1 MDVTKFKSE
10 ITDISGQIGK
20 YHQTMYNAIAK
31 ELGRVP
37 RVGLAEADKASF
49 RARVMT
55 DVLTIIDQVFKRE
68 IAEHAEGTASNQWG
82 QQIWAG
88 LTQFLTDSREDFGL
102 GGSYDV
108 DEIIEVMRRGQWRM
122 GGTKGKYQIV
132 ESIDDYDNIAD
143 KYKAK
148 DIKSVSK
155 RNADCWQRLIF
166 DMHKY
171 YQRNN

>member
-1 MDVTKFKSE
+1 MFPSHD
-10 ITDISGQIGK
+10 
-20 YHQTMYNAIAK
+20 
-31 ELGRVP
+31 R
-37 RVGLAEADKASF
+37 
-49 RARVMT
+49 
-55 DVLTIIDQVFKRE
+55 
-68 IAEHAEGTASNQWG
+68 WG

-108 DEIIEVMRRGQWRM
+108 DEIIKIMRRGQWRM

-132 ESIDDYDNIAD
+132 ETINDYDNIAD

-148 DIKSVSK
+148 DIKGVSK
-155 RNADCWQRLIF
+155 RNADCWQRIIF